1 MKTTT
6 SFYSMIQQCQVQQIF
21 DFLYFVVTQKEEFI
35 SEINIIMICQISESV
50 RPLQKKK
57 VRCLRLN
64 ELRFNF

>member
-1 MKTTT
+1 
-6 SFYSMIQQCQVQQIF
+6 MIQQCQVQQIF

-57 VRCLRLN
+57 FVAFALMN
-64 ELRFNF
+64 